1 MSETNKKLPKNEF
14 VPFLE
19 DISSDD
25 FNFPSDEDF
34 LNNNDEHFFGLPLEN
49 VNSPKPGDQAPSPL
63 FPTLAGTI
71 DDDLSEFFYILNPIS
86 GVLEEAPKNV
96 SADIESIVSEH
107 HTNINCD
114 KNMDVVPAKKMKRE
128 LTVYEETLLKNF
140 STEIAKEQQ
149 LLAAEHEKKMQLWD
163 LEMQSSQQQHALKMA
178 ILKEQL
184 EKIQQEKKQIEMPQ
198 NLKHLSK
205 FKSGPI

>member
-1 MSETNKKLPKNEF
+1 M
-14 VPFLE
+14 
-19 DISSDD
+19 
-25 FNFPSDEDF
+25 
-34 LNNNDEHFFGLPLEN
+34 
-49 VNSPKPGDQAPSPL
+49 
-63 FPTLAGTI
+63 
-71 DDDLSEFFYILNPIS
+71 
-86 GVLEEAPKNV
+86 EEAPKNV
-96 SADIESIVSEH
+96 SADIESIVSENH
-107 HTNINCD
+107 LNINCD

-140 STEIAKEQQ
+140 SAEIAKEQS

-184 EKIQQEKKQIEMPQ
+184 EKIQQEKKQLELPQ

-205 FKSGPI
+205 FKSGPL